1 MPNQLSLCTFGL
13 FVKSFL
19 FLFVCRFF
27 FVVVVFFVVFF
38 CFIFC
43 FLFYRTLI

>member
-27 FVVVVFFVVFF
+27 FFCCCFFVVFF
-38 CFIFC
+38 VLFSVFCFIG
-43 FLFYRTLI
+43 R

>member
-27 FVVVVFFVVFF
+27 FFLFFFVFVLFSV
-38 CFIFC
+38 FC
-43 FLFYRTLI
+43 FLGR

>member
-19 FLFVCRFF
+19 FCL
-27 FVVVVFFVVFF
+27 FVVVFLFFVYFF
-38 CFIFC
+38 CF
-43 FLFYRTLI
+43 LER